1 VLDAAREQRDHELD
15 ALCRHLYAQN
25 QRQQALALKGI

>member
-1 VLDAAREQRDHELD
+1 VVDAAPEARNHELD

-25 QRQQALALKGI
+25 QRQRALALKGI